1 MLKTESLKCP
11 EPLISSIDR
20 AVQVQWQY
28 TLINQESKTVGE
40 QECRIVQTWII
51 RTMKS
56 MKTFIY
62 TYRPGK
68 QTLVL
73 KIIRTTS
80 LQKLREDLSGRVPRI
95 ENVGRSSLSFFLVR
109 ATLNALSGVVCESR
123 LRCECYTVYRFNNC
137 FETTRGIC
145 WM

>member
-1 MLKTESLKCP
+1 M
-11 EPLISSIDR
+11 I
-20 AVQVQWQY
+20 
-28 TLINQESKTVGE
+28 
-40 QECRIVQTWII
+40 
-51 RTMKS
+51 
-56 MKTFIY
+56 KTFIY

-80 LQKLREDLSGRVPRI
+80 LQKQRGFIWKRVPRI
-95 ENVGRSSLSFFLVR
+95 ENGGRSSLFFFLVR

>member
-1 MLKTESLKCP
+1 M
-11 EPLISSIDR
+11 I
-20 AVQVQWQY
+20 
-28 TLINQESKTVGE
+28 
-40 QECRIVQTWII
+40 
-51 RTMKS
+51 
-56 MKTFIY
+56 KTFID

-80 LQKLREDLSGRVPRI
+80 LQKLREDLSGKEFRVLKMV
-95 ENVGRSSLSFFLVR
+95 EEALFFFLVR

-137 FETTRGIC
+137 FETTLGIC